1 MRIGSRGFGLS
12 GGQEWSPLEQGVFE
26 DAVKIKIGVVGI
38 SPGAGATFISSRIA
52 YELGRRTEGV
62 CYVEAAQTPRLSS
75 HSLSLAKIFDKRNFA
90 DYLGSWQQGL
100 SAGSRTNIFENV
112 NWILRN
118 PYIVDREEKILPQR
132 SAYTYTY
139 TEEIPYERIPGRYL
153 VIDSPEIHTLT
164 HMDLVVCVADPL
176 PSSLI
181 SAEETVKALREN
193 RIKTKKGFA
202 PAMNR
207 PTPCL
212 WVLNKDNPK
221 VSHREVE
228 GFMKIKF
235 DFVIPMMDPKEFYR
249 AEYSN
254 MPIFKGI
261 MRPGGEEAKE
271 RKAVVSETEALALEI
286 RKLLPIF

>member
-1 MRIGSRGFGLS
+1 
-12 GGQEWSPLEQGVFE
+12 
-26 DAVKIKIGVVGI
+26 
-38 SPGAGATFISSRIA
+38 
-52 YELGRRTEGV
+52 
-62 CYVEAAQTPRLSS
+62 
-75 HSLSLAKIFDKRNFA
+75 
-90 DYLGSWQQGL
+90 
-100 SAGSRTNIFENV
+100 
-112 NWILRN
+112 
-118 PYIVDREEKILPQR
+118 
-132 SAYTYTY
+132 
-139 TEEIPYERIPGRYL
+139 
-153 VIDSPEIHTLT
+153 
-164 HMDLVVCVADPL
+164 
-176 PSSLI
+176 
-181 SAEETVKALREN
+181 
-193 RIKTKKGFA
+193 
-202 PAMNR
+202 MNR